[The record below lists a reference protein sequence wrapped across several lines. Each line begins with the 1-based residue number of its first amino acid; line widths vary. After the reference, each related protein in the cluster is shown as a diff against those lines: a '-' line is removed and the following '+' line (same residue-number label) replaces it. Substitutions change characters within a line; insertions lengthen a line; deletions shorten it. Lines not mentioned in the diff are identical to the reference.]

1 MAMKYEFEESI
12 KDFCRDNEV
21 EFSAEEIKEATG
33 KRRILRVYTLAKA
46 GRAVEVSFLR
56 SKIKDLKECEAMN
69 FVAKYFSFAIDRLIE
84 DIKESKE
91 ENEDLLKPIVNKC
104 KKEGVRFKRVIM
116 QGDLDD
122 SQSNVII
129 KFEFTKGTNRANRI
143 YRLSRLKDIE
153 IELVLDNLERAVKE
167 VL

>member
-1 MAMKYEFEESI
+1 MTTRYEFEKSVKEFCVDNGV
-12 KDFCRDNEV
+12 DFSV
-21 EFSAEEIKEATG
+21 EEIKELTG
-33 KRRILRVYTLAKA
+33 KRRILRVYTLAKS

-56 SKIKDLKECEAMN
+56 SKIKDLDKEEAIN

-84 DIKESKE
+84 DIKETKE
-91 ENEDLLKPIVNKC
+91 DEDFLKPVADKC

-116 QGDLDD
+116 QDDLDD
-122 SQSNVII
+122 STSNVVI

-143 YRLSRLKDIE
+143 YRLSRLKDVE
-153 IELVLDNLERAVKE
+153 LELVLDNLERAMKE

>member
-1 MAMKYEFEESI
+1 MATRYEFEESI
-12 KDFCRDNEV
+12 KDFCRDNEI
-21 EFSAEEIKEATG
+21 EFNAEEIKEATG

-56 SKIKDLKECEAMN
+56 SKIKDLKKDEAMSY
-69 FVAKYFSFAIDRLIE
+69 VAKYFSFAIDRLIE
-84 DIKESKE
+84 DIKEAKE
-91 ENEDLLKPIVNKC
+91 ENEDLLKSIADKC
-104 KKEGVRFKRVIM
+104 KKEGIRFKRVIM

-129 KFEFTKGTNRANRI
+129 KFEFTKGAKRANRI
-143 YRLSRLKDIE
+143 YRLSRLKDVE
-153 IELVLDNLERAVKE
+153 LELVLDNLERAMKE

>member
-33 KRRILRVYTLAKA
+33 KRRILRVYTLAKS
-46 GRAVEVSFLR
+46 GRAIEVSFLR
-56 SKIKDLKECEAMN
+56 SKIKDLKKEESIN
-69 FVAKYFSFAIDRLIE
+69 FVAKYFTFAIDRLIE

-91 ENEDLLKPIVNKC
+91 ENEDLLKPIVDKC
-104 KKEGVRFKRVIM
+104 KKEGVRFKRVVL
-116 QGDLDD
+116 QGDLD
-122 SQSNVII
+122 SSSSNVII
-129 KFEFTKGTNRANRI
+129 KFEFTKGANRANRI
-143 YRLSRLKDIE
+143 YRLNRLKDIE
-153 IELVLDNLERAVKE
+153 IELVLDNLERAIKE